1 MIINVNEL
9 NMKKLLIT
17 VDTKIIRTNWHC
29 YIFSLSFQKWG
40 ELKEKGVKS
49 FLKQEL

>member
-29 YIFSLSFQKWG
+29 YIFSLSFQKWV